1 MSVHTKARTTDG
13 FVEFRAW
20 VPPSV
25 DPEKIRKALEDLI
38 AALSPEGNE
47 EELVEVERPAPAA
60 VLRGARLREDL
71 TQAQLAE
78 AVGVARSNIC
88 DMEHGRRPISI
99 EMAKKLGTVLRFD
112 YKVFL

>member
-1 MSVHTKARTTDG
+1 MSVLTKARTTDG

-20 VPPSV
+20 LPSTV

-38 AALSPEGNE
+38 SALTPEGDD
-47 EELVEVERPAPAA
+47 EELIEVPRPAPSE
-60 VLRGARLREDL
+60 VLRGARLREDM
-71 TQAQLAE
+71 TQAQLAK

-88 DMEHGRRPISI
+88 DMENGRRAISV
-99 EMAKKLGTVLRFD
+99 EMAKKLGTALKFN